1 MDKIQKEWV
10 IWVAMKSHQGYEP
23 VLPEGNRLQFPRQ
36 KRRVVCYGEKREKE
50 IGRGLCWLGEMHF
63 EGLGVDEER
72 LR

>member
-50 IGRGLCWLGEMHF
+50 IGRGLCWERCISRDSG
-63 EGLGVDEER
+63 GVDEER